1 MAKYKI
7 TGVPSQTVPDV
18 TLNHSLG
25 PVDRD
30 IANVEA
36 ERGETVVTNMSR
48 GLDNI
53 FEMYSI
59 GGKKHTE
66 GGTPLALPTDGDK
79 ETDGTSF
86 IFSDNKKMVVKDPAI
101 LEYFG
106 VDPKKPKTYADISK
120 TWLDAVNKS
129 KQIIKDD
136 VSDKI
141 SKKSAEMSMD
151 NAAFK
156 IAALKLKQEAHKG
169 MRDGVPNGMSPFF
182 DKLQLDP
189 SEMFAMNQDDA
200 DKTEQ
205 AVTSAFGGTVKKA
218 DGGPLVNPFLYT
230 NNQGQD
236 AQIIGGGFDFEHK
249 SGLRGGAN
257 LELPFNNRNAQS
269 SSSQNIGFGKTFEN
283 KNGATFRGDAT
294 LNNNSNA
301 EQGMFNPSA
310 NLSFNYDQPVGKNT
324 SFHLGLDNDMTPG
337 SLFNP
342 NVSASLKYKFDDG
355 GDLQKF
361 VDKGEVSKAST
372 EPKDE
377 LSWGSIAPKAKKQ
390 YDYITNI
397 LAKDEDFKDALFVE
411 YNKAAAEEGNFG
423 VGYNDQFKK
432 VPTSKGSVVRKDKEQ
447 VFQDYLDFQKRN
459 LMLNSHGKKVA
470 ETDQDPTTRQ
480 SVSNKDVTEWS
491 IAYGVPLPSRMDDA
505 AAQQLSF
512 IAFENLSKNRD
523 VYGEKLKKVLKP
535 FGTNPVGKGDEKI
548 AGSKAKG
555 NISPADGAYTNTTA
569 GEISYFTPPT
579 EEEKKDIKTVVENT
593 PYVPKAPN
601 YSRLNPIT
609 PLNNPYGFRRED
621 INSLRR
627 AVQAR
632 FEIPQL
638 HPYAK
643 SAAVVMPDRAYYSPE
658 RDIAA
663 KNEQLNIMMQ
673 NQNAFGNAQSAGA
686 NAMALS
692 GQAYG
697 DVANAISNYAD
708 KNVGIF
714 NAGEQYNAQLATQ
727 RNQLDSQMAMNTWDK
742 ENTLKQNLANSISA
756 AKDKITQLSNQAYTN
771 ASNMYNLNSMTE
783 NFKKDPYTGLIT
795 KFNDKALTL
804 TKDNAQ
810 SFGQEFNDFA
820 KSMPTVTGDLQ
831 MKAFLAMKSGK
842 YVIEKDDEVTKPNE
856 LTNQYYPR

>member
-7 TGVPSQTVPDV
+7 IGVPSQTVPDV

-36 ERGETVVTNMSR
+36 EKGETVVTNMSR

-53 FEMYSI
+53 FEMYEI

-66 GGTPLALPTDGDK
+66 GGTPLALPTDGNK

-86 IFSDNKKMVVKDPAI
+86 IFSDNKKMIVKDPAI

-136 VSDKI
+136 VSDRI

-189 SEMFAMNQDDA
+189 SELFAMNQDDA

-218 DGGPLVNPFLYT
+218 NGGSIDEPPV
-230 NNQGQD
+230 
-236 AQIIGGGFDFEHK
+236 
-249 SGLRGGAN
+249 
-257 LELPFNNRNAQS
+257 
-269 SSSQNIGFGKTFEN
+269 
-283 KNGATFRGDAT
+283 
-294 LNNNSNA
+294 
-301 EQGMFNPSA
+301 
-310 NLSFNYDQPVGKNT
+310 NLSFDYDQPVNED
-324 SFHLGLDNDMTPG
+324 SNYY
-337 SLFNP
+337 
-342 NVSASLKYKFDDG
+342 AYG
-355 GDLQKF
+355 GDLNKF
-361 VDKGEVSKAST
+361 TDKGEVSAAST
-372 EPKDE
+372 TPAPVEPPALK
-377 LSWGSIAPKAKKQ
+377 WGTVTPTAQKQ
-390 YDYITNI
+390 YNYIVNI
-397 LAKDEDFKDALFVE
+397 LGKDEDFKEALFEE
-411 YNKAAAEEGNFG
+411 YKKEATKPDNFG
-423 VGYNDQFKK
+423 RGYNAQFKK
-432 VPTSKGSVVRKDKEQ
+432 DPKFINNVVRKTKEE
-447 VFQDYLDFQKRN
+447 VYQDYVDFQRRN
-459 LMLNSHGKKVA
+459 LMLQSHGKKVDV
-470 ETDQDPTTRQ
+470 TDQNPIKGQ
-480 SVSNKDVTEWS
+480 ISNKDVTAWTNEL
-491 IAYGVPLPSRMDDA
+491 GVPLPSKMDDA
-505 AAQQLSF
+505 TAEQLSY
-512 IAFENLSKNRD
+512 IAFEKLSKNRD
-523 VYGEKLKKVLKP
+523 QYSDKLKKVLKP
-535 FGTNPVGKGDEKI
+535 FGATQHGKGDELI
-548 AGSKAKG
+548 AGSTEPG
-555 NISPADGAYTNTTA
+555 TISKADGAYTNTTA
-569 GEISYFTPPT
+569 GQISYYT
-579 EEEKKDIKTVVENT
+579 EPEPEEKEKIIKEVENRNS
-593 PYVPKAPN
+593 PPVYGH
-601 YSRLNPIT
+601 LNPVT
-609 PLNNPYGFRRED
+609 PLQNPYGFRRED

-771 ASNMYNLNSMTE
+771 ASNIYNLNTMTD
-783 NFKKDPYTGLIT
+783 NFKKDPFTGLIT
-795 KFNDKALTL
+795 KVNDKALTP

-820 KSMPTVTGDLQ
+820 KSMPNVKGDLQ

-842 YVIEKDDEVTKPNE
+842 YVIEKDDDVTKPNE
-856 LTNQYYPR
+856 LTNQYYQS